1 MRDGS
6 LQSEEIGPNSTID
19 LNILWENQKKS
30 IPLEEIHRLE
40 FGYEDDVDWIDN
52 SSDRSLKKATKK
64 RKKKLNLSQLKVKYK
79 VGQKISGTVIHHI
92 EDNEKPD
99 HVVGFLV
106 SIVENKVNGLVRR
119 PNYHAKSS
127 SPCTG

>member
-1 MRDGS
+1 M
-6 LQSEEIGPNSTID
+6 
-19 LNILWENQKKS
+19 
-30 IPLEEIHRLE
+30 EEIHRLE

-106 SIVENKVNGLVRR
+106 SIVENW
-119 PNYHAKSS
+119 
-127 SPCTG
+127 